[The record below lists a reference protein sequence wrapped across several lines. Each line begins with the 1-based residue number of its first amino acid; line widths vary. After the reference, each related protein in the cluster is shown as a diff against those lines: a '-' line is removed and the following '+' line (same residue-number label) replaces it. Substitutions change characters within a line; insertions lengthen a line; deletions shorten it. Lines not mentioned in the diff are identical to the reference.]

1 VEEEKSLATA
11 WGLTYQRDTGSLC
24 AFDWPDILSFMIN
37 LVVNKLYNMKAHS
50 TWGGRSET
58 HVSSKSTNKNVL
70 SVYNEILKHAYSD
83 SDYWY
88 LGGDGYLLDK
98 LYDFDR
104 SDLLELKNDL
114 GNWQFNEMQIFH
126 RALENDYSASH
137 DDLLPIRAYLR
148 GCIMI
153 LSDNYEEK
161 HIIARLV
168 DLDDQLLLGE
178 YLNDPQL
185 LAEIKNTLDRI
196 EVLFAGTQPGDENNY
211 YFYTTRLVLIKKA
224 IGSLIKNG

>member
-1 VEEEKSLATA
+1 
-11 WGLTYQRDTGSLC
+11 
-24 AFDWPDILSFMIN
+24 MIN
-37 LVVNKLYNMKAHS
+37 LVIDNLCNMKAQS
-50 TWGGRSET
+50 TRDGRSET
-58 HVSSKSTNKNVL
+58 HASSKSTNKNVL
-70 SVYNEILKHAYSD
+70 SVYKEILEHAYSD

-88 LGGDGYLLDK
+88 LGGDEYLLDK
-98 LYDFDR
+98 LYNFDH

-114 GNWQFNEMQIFH
+114 SNWEFREMQIFH

-168 DLDDQLLLGE
+168 DLDDELLLGG
-178 YLNDPQL
+178 YINDPQL
-185 LAEIKNTLDRI
+185 LREIKNTLDRV
-196 EVLFAGTQPGDENNY
+196 EFLFAETQPNDENNY
-211 YFYTTRLVLIKKA
+211 YFYKTRLTLIKKT
-224 IGSLIKNG
+224 ISSLIEKG

>member
-1 VEEEKSLATA
+1 
-11 WGLTYQRDTGSLC
+11 
-24 AFDWPDILSFMIN
+24 
-37 LVVNKLYNMKAHS
+37 
-50 TWGGRSET
+50 
-58 HVSSKSTNKNVL
+58 
-70 SVYNEILKHAYSD
+70 
-83 SDYWY
+83 
-88 LGGDGYLLDK
+88 
-98 LYDFDR
+98 
-104 SDLLELKNDL
+104 L